1 MSEQRGEARFA
12 VGGRLVGVVVHRWTL
27 LLEIPVKVTV
37 VVMEK
42 VVLRFEER
50 QASEGG
56 MCQW

>member
-1 MSEQRGEARFA
+1 M
-12 VGGRLVGVVVHRWTL
+12 GGRLAGVVVRRWTL

-56 MCQW
+56 MSQW